1 MYLMDLCHVSDQYLL
16 TKSPISTRTR
26 TRNGKIELG
35 CEQLGGRREDSIS
48 GKKEKRWKEDKA
60 RPPLFVDSK
69 MLEQFS
75 TWVVLVEVEPAK
87 PLPFLFSVQFNHLLC
102 FHVETRQ
109 TSMR

>member
-1 MYLMDLCHVSDQYLL
+1 MSSWVEGEKTASV
-16 TKSPISTRTR
+16 
-26 TRNGKIELG
+26 
-35 CEQLGGRREDSIS
+35 GRRRRD
-48 GKKEKRWKEDKA
+48 GRKEDKA

-109 TSMR
+109 TSMC